1 MLARSHVGDRV
12 NAATHGTAGREAY
25 WGPGDRY
32 VFHITGT
39 ESGGSVF
46 AFDCLVGP
54 GGGPPPHR
62 HLAEDELFFLYE
74 GVIEFTAAAETYVV
88 SAGEAIF
95 VPRGTAHSYRNVGG
109 GNALMYT
116 IYTPAGMEGWFREV
130 FERIEAGDFDGT
142 PPPADA
148 AMIARMLAAG
158 PRYNV
163 EWVE

>member
-1 MLARSHVGDRV
+1 MNARPP
-12 NAATHGTAGREAY
+12 AHGTASGEAY

-32 VFHITGT
+32 VFHVTGA
-39 ESGGSVF
+39 ESGGSIF

-74 GVIEFTAAAETYVV
+74 GSIEFHAAGETHVV
-88 SAGEAIF
+88 SVGEAIF
-95 VPRGTAHSYRNVGG
+95 VPKGTAHSYRNVGDG
-109 GNALMYT
+109 SALMYT

-130 FERIEAGDFDGT
+130 FDPVQPGHFDKT
-142 PPPADA
+142 PPPADE
-148 AMIARMLAAG
+148 AMIARMLEAG

-163 EWVE
+163 EWV

>member
-1 MLARSHVGDRV
+1 MPAHTRLPV
-12 NAATHGTAGREAY
+12 HGTASGEAY

-32 VFHITGT
+32 VFHVTGA
-39 ESGGSVF
+39 ESDGAMF
-46 AFDCLVGP
+46 ALDCLVGQ

-62 HLAEDELFFLYE
+62 HLAEDELFFIYE
-74 GVIEFTAAAETYVV
+74 GSIELNAAGKTYVV

-95 VPRGTAHSYRNVGG
+95 VPKGTTHSYRNVGE

-130 FERIEAGDFDGT
+130 FERVRPGDFEIA
-142 PPPADA
+142 PPPADE
-148 AMIARMLAAG
+148 AMIARMLDAG

-163 EWVE
+163 EWVAE

>member
-1 MLARSHVGDRV
+1 M
-12 NAATHGTAGREAY
+12 
-25 WGPGDRY
+25 
-32 VFHITGT
+32 
-39 ESGGSVF
+39 F
-46 AFDCLVGP
+46 AFDCLVSGP
-54 GGGPPPHR
+54 GGGPPPLIATSPR
-62 HLAEDELFFLYE
+62 TRRFFFLYE
-74 GVIEFTAAAETYVV
+74 GAIEFTAAAETYVV
-88 SAGEAIF
+88 SAGETIF

-130 FERIEAGDFDGT
+130 FERIDAGDFDRT

-148 AMIARMLAAG
+148 AMIARMLDAG

>member
-1 MLARSHVGDRV
+1 MPAHTRLPV
-12 NAATHGTAGREAY
+12 HGTASGEAY
-25 WGPGDRY
+25 RGPGDRY
-32 VFHITGT
+32 VFHVTGA
-39 ESGGSVF
+39 ESGASMF
-46 AFDCLVGP
+46 ALDCLVGP

-74 GVIEFTAAAETYVV
+74 GSIELNAAGKTYVV

-95 VPRGTAHSYRNVGG
+95 VPKGTTHSYRNVGE

-130 FERIEAGDFDGT
+130 FERIRPGDFET
-142 PPPADA
+142 APPPADE
-148 AMIARMLAAG
+148 AMIARMLDAG

-163 EWVE
+163 EWVAE

>member
-1 MLARSHVGDRV
+1 MTADVRSPV
-12 NAATHGTAGREAY
+12 HGTARGEAY
-25 WGPGDRY
+25 WVPGDRY
-32 VFHITGT
+32 VFHVTGA
-39 ESGGSVF
+39 ESGGAMF

-54 GGGPPPHR
+54 SGGPPPHR

-74 GVIEFTAAAETYVV
+74 GSIEFSADEETHVV

-95 VPRGTAHSYRNVGG
+95 VPKGTTHSYRNVGE

-130 FERIEAGDFDGT
+130 FERVPSSEFHMA
-142 PPPADA
+142 PPPADE

-163 EWVE
+163 EWVAG

>member
-1 MLARSHVGDRV
+1 MTAHARSSV
-12 NAATHGTAGREAY
+12 HGTTSGEAY

-32 VFHITGT
+32 VFHVTGA
-39 ESGGSVF
+39 ESGGSMF

-74 GVIEFTAAAETYVV
+74 GSIEFNAAERTHVV

-95 VPRGTAHSYRNVGG
+95 VPKGTTHSYRNVGE

-130 FERIEAGDFDGT
+130 FERVRPGEFDMA
-142 PPPADA
+142 PPPADE
-148 AMIARMLAAG
+148 AMIARMLDAG

-163 EWVE
+163 EWVAE

>member
-1 MLARSHVGDRV
+1 MTAHMRSPV
-12 NAATHGTAGREAY
+12 HGTTSGEAY

-32 VFHITGT
+32 VFHVTGA
-39 ESGGSVF
+39 ESDNAMF

-74 GVIEFTAAAETYVV
+74 GSIEFNAAEKTHVV
-88 SAGEAIF
+88 SAREAIF
-95 VPRGTAHSYRNVGG
+95 VPKGTTHSYRNVGD

-130 FERIEAGDFDGT
+130 FERVRPDEFDMA
-142 PPPADA
+142 PPPVDE
-148 AMIARMLAAG
+148 AMIARMLDAG

-163 EWVE
+163 EWVAE

>member
-1 MLARSHVGDRV
+1 MPAHTRLPV
-12 NAATHGTAGREAY
+12 HGTASGEAY

-32 VFHITGT
+32 VFHVTGA
-39 ESGGSVF
+39 ESGASMF
-46 AFDCLVGP
+46 ALDCLVGP

-74 GVIEFTAAAETYVV
+74 GSIELNAAGKTYVV

-95 VPRGTAHSYRNVGG
+95 VPKGTTHSYRNVGE

-130 FERIEAGDFDGT
+130 FERIPPREFDT
-142 PPPADA
+142 APLPADE
-148 AMIARMLAAG
+148 AMIARMLDAG

-163 EWVE
+163 EWVAE

>member
-1 MLARSHVGDRV
+1 MTANARSPV
-12 NAATHGTAGREAY
+12 HGTTSGEAY

-32 VFHITGT
+32 VFHVTGA
-39 ESGGSVF
+39 ESGDAMF

-74 GVIEFTAAAETYVV
+74 GSIQFDAADKTHVV
-88 SAGEAIF
+88 SAGEAIL
-95 VPRGTAHSYRNVGG
+95 VPKGTTHSYRNIGD

-130 FERIEAGDFDGT
+130 FERVRPDEFDMA
-142 PPPADA
+142 PPPADE
-148 AMIARMLAAG
+148 AMITRMLDAG

-163 EWVE
+163 EWVAE